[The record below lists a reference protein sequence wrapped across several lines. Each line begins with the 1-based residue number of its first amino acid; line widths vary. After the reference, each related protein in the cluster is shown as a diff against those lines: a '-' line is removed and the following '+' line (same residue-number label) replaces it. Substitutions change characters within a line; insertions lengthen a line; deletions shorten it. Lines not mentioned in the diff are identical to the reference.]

1 MPEPKPFTS
10 APELPQHCPTQ
21 QQTQQQFDEGNVFKS
36 PQGWTDVFMLASF
49 AMACVVLF
57 GGLRRAL
64 RKSNAKARASTAL
77 REVLVFGVFV
87 LMFWSLESYAHY
99 RAPYYAYST
108 SFRDGLPRLH
118 YFEHWVD
125 HWPKLYDCCTDIVR
139 AFANSPQGGKIPLS
153 VVLLE
158 ASLTYASLWT
168 AKLLR
173 GPAGAQPIFAGL
185 VLVTVDALLDP
196 IVAMGHVCGGKLSLP
211 TPATGN
217 GIGLW
222 HWYTPTARDFVY
234 ACPPVQPWQHCEH
247 PLSGVNTLA
256 PYFHIPIFNY
266 AAWLGAPIILV
277 AIVNLIGPAR
287 RDWLMPRWRRLR
299 AKLKSDHPLP
309 SLHGKQVA
317 LLAGVL
323 LPLVVVIRIAPAQDP
338 TPQSQYLI
346 IGLALLLVVGIFI
359 HNFGEFHAARRF
371 DAAFALPVA
380 IALIV
385 PAVVGLATGQFVA
398 QPLLM
403 PVAVIALNVGLW
415 LAWLPYRRSLKKI
428 AALVGTVDR
437 FTRVHY
443 FGFTSLLVLLGA
455 SHFENK
461 PGNRMLLGLLLVA
474 ACFHVFAY
482 VTNDVIDLPVDR
494 GNALRRNDP
503 LVSKK
508 MEVGTALALALTTI
522 PIAILT
528 TLLLLR
534 FRLLPS
540 LLSLGVL
547 ALAHVLMVVYNLQGK
562 RLAISWSAD
571 GQPRRLR
578 LPLVTDLVQGLAWGA
593 LAPFGALVGAAAEKP
608 KLFDSAWAALS
619 HVLGSCWILAA
630 YGAGFIFLINGIH
643 GGLRDLRSDQAA
655 GRHTTAMVLGAR
667 VDPDDPTQV
676 LSSVPVMVFAH
687 GVHLAM
693 FGLVVL
699 FLHQHTGPD
708 DAVKYVWQSRAM
720 TAVTFVISLAV
731 LHGVV
736 AIRSPKRNDW
746 VSWGV
751 FVLLIPPIGMFWFIA
766 PAVTAFKVAVTLC
779 FVVPL
784 ALQQDHM
791 ETLISMLYEDGGIKG
806 RCGRLFTGK
815 RKDNDKNEPMAAAAL
830 AGTPGVSVD
839 ESADD

>member
-1 MPEPKPFTS
+1 MPEPKLFT
-10 APELPQHCPTQ
+10 
-21 QQTQQQFDEGNVFKS
+21 S
-36 PQGWTDVFMLASF
+36 PQGWTDAFMLASF
-49 AMACVVLF
+49 AMSCVVLF

-64 RKSNAKARASTAL
+64 RKSSPRARTYAAL
-77 REVLVFGVFV
+77 REVLVFSAFV

-108 SFRDGLPRLH
+108 AFRDSLPRLH
-118 YFEHWVD
+118 YFEPWLKD
-125 HWPKLYDCCTDIVR
+125 LPRLCDRCTEIVE
-139 AFANSPQGGKIPLS
+139 AFAAKQGGKIPLS

-158 ASLTYASLWT
+158 ASLTYAALWT

-173 GPAGAQPIFAGL
+173 GPVGAQPIFAGL

-196 IVAMGHVCGGKLSLP
+196 IVAMGHACSGDLSLA
-211 TPATGN
+211 TPASGN

-222 HWYTPTARDFVY
+222 HWYTPTARDLVY
-234 ACPPVQPWQHCEH
+234 ACPPVESWQVCQK
-247 PLSGVNTLA
+247 PASGVNTLA

-277 AIVNLIGPAR
+277 ALVNLIGPVR
-287 RDWLMPRWRRLR
+287 RHWFIPWCRRLLAR
-299 AKLKSDHPLP
+299 LKGNTSHTSPDVHW
-309 SLHGKQVA
+309 KQVA
-317 LLAGVL
+317 LLLSVL
-323 LPLVVVIRIAPAQDP
+323 IPLLIVIGIAPAQDP
-338 TPQSQYLI
+338 TPQNQYLI
-346 IGLALLLVVGIFI
+346 IGLALLAVVGIFV
-359 HNFGEFHAARRF
+359 HNFGEFHVTRRF

-385 PAVVGLATGQFVA
+385 PAVVGLATGQFVT

-415 LAWLPYRRSLKKI
+415 LAWLPYRGSLRKI
-428 AALVGTVDR
+428 AGLVGYVDR

-494 GNALRRNDP
+494 GNPLRRNDP

-508 MEVGTALALALTTI
+508 IGVNTALALALTTI
-522 PIAILT
+522 PVAVLT
-528 TLLLLR
+528 TLLLVR

-540 LLSLGVL
+540 LLCLGVL

-562 RLAISWSAD
+562 RLAISWTA
-571 GQPRRLR
+571 GGNPRTLR
-578 LPLVTDLVQGLAWGA
+578 LPLITDLVQGLSWGA
-593 LAPFGALVGAAAEKP
+593 LAPFGALVGAAAKKP
-608 KLFDSAWAALS
+608 EIFQGTTLEALS
-619 HVLGSCWILAA
+619 QVLGKCWILGA

-667 VDPDDPTQV
+667 VDPEAPGQV
-676 LSSVPVMVFAH
+676 LSSWRVMLFAH
-687 GVHLAM
+687 AVHAAM

-699 FLHQHTGPD
+699 FLRQHTGPD
-708 DAVKYVWQSRAM
+708 GAVRYVWQSEAL
-720 TAVTFVISLAV
+720 TAVTFVISVAV

-736 AIRSPKRNDW
+736 AIRSQKRNDW

-766 PAVTAFKVAVTLC
+766 PAVTAFKMAVTLC

-784 ALQQDHM
+784 ALQQDHL

-806 RCGRLFTGK
+806 RYARLLAPLVRKGK
-815 RKDNDKNEPMAAAAL
+815 RKDEDKNEPMAAAAL
-830 AGTPGVSVD
+830 AGTGVSVD